1 MDEENSRRELSR
13 FEEPAQSPGKL
24 ARNREKRT
32 NMSALNPMN
41 SGSLDVDD
49 ELIRSLEAFEG
60 SIDDGATSIDLPRMT
75 VLQAMSP
82 QLKKGGEQ
90 YIRATEVGDF
100 CLIGSDL
107 ADHFKNG
114 VAAIFCDYRTH
125 HVVWPK
131 ERGASLPRNYFED
144 SMAAL
149 RRFQSRGPVARAL

>member
-1 MDEENSRRELSR
+1 
-13 FEEPAQSPGKL
+13 
-24 ARNREKRT
+24 
-32 NMSALNPMN
+32 MSELNPTN
-41 SGSLDVDD
+41 SQSLDVDD

-60 SIDDGATSIDLPRMT
+60 TIDDGATGIDLPRMT

-90 YIRATEVGDF
+90 YIRGAEVGDF

-107 ADHFKNG
+107 ADHFKDG

-131 ERGASLPRNYFED
+131 ERGASPPRNYFED
-144 SMAAL
+144 ASILTQAKKEGYNWFL
-149 RRFQSRGPVARAL
+149 PERRRGRPDGDVVSPRH